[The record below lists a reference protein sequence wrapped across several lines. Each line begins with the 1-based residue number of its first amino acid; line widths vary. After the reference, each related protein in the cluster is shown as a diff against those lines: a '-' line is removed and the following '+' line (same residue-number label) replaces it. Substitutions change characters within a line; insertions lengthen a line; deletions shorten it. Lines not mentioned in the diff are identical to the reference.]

1 MCETVGAHHGAHA
14 PRLAARLG
22 PDSRPG
28 DGEPETT
35 ANLTLTADR
44 PPPYVGN
51 LTLTADRPPPYVV
64 NLTLTADRPP
74 PYVVNLTLT
83 ADRPPP
89 SVGNYRSRQRA
100 SFRWTGRPRLW
111 AYIAP
116 CLRAC

>member
-44 PPPYVGN
+44 PPPSVGN

-64 NLTLTADRPP
+64 NLTLTADRS
-74 PYVVNLTLT
+74 
-83 ADRPPP
+83 PP

>member
-1 MCETVGAHHGAHA
+1 VCETVGAHHGAHA

-44 PPPYVGN
+44 PPPSVG
-51 LTLTADRPPPYVV
+51 

-111 AYIAP
+111 AYLAP

>member
-44 PPPYVGN
+44 PPPSVGN

-64 NLTLTADRPP
+64 NLTLTAE
-74 PYVVNLTLT
+74 
-83 ADRPPP
+83 RPPP

>member
-44 PPPYVGN
+44 PPPSVGN

-64 NLTLTADRPP
+64 NLTLTADRS
-74 PYVVNLTLT
+74 
-83 ADRPPP
+83 PP

-111 AYIAP
+111 AYLAP

>member
-44 PPPYVGN
+44 PPPSVG
-51 LTLTADRPPPYVV
+51 

-89 SVGNYRSRQRA
+89 SVGTYRSRQRA

>member
-64 NLTLTADRPP
+64 NLTLTADRS
-74 PYVVNLTLT
+74 
-83 ADRPPP
+83 PP

-111 AYIAP
+111 AYLAP

>member
-64 NLTLTADRPP
+64 NLTLTADRS
-74 PYVVNLTLT
+74 
-83 ADRPPP
+83 PP

>member
-44 PPPYVGN
+44 PPPSVG
-51 LTLTADRPPPYVV
+51 

-100 SFRWTGRPRLW
+100 SFRWSGRPRLW

>member
-44 PPPYVGN
+44 PPPYV
-51 LTLTADRPPPYVV
+51 V
-64 NLTLTADRPP
+64 NLTLTAE
-74 PYVVNLTLT
+74 
-83 ADRPPP
+83 RPPP

>member
-44 PPPYVGN
+44 PPPYV
-51 LTLTADRPPPYVV
+51 V
-64 NLTLTADRPP
+64 NLTLTADRS
-74 PYVVNLTLT
+74 
-83 ADRPPP
+83 PP

-111 AYIAP
+111 AYLAP

>member
-74 PYVVNLTLT
+74 P
-83 ADRPPP
+83 

-111 AYIAP
+111 AYLAP

>member
-44 PPPYVGN
+44 PPPSVG
-51 LTLTADRPPPYVV
+51 

>member
-44 PPPYVGN
+44 PPPSVGN

-64 NLTLTADRPP
+64 N
-74 PYVVNLTLT
+74 VTLT

>member
-44 PPPYVGN
+44 PPPSVG
-51 LTLTADRPPPYVV
+51 

-111 AYIAP
+111 AYLAP

>member
-35 ANLTLTADR
+35 A
-44 PPPYVGN
+44 
-51 LTLTADRPPPYVV
+51 

>member
-44 PPPYVGN
+44 PPPYV
-51 LTLTADRPPPYVV
+51 V
-64 NLTLTADRPP
+64 NLTLTADRS
-74 PYVVNLTLT
+74 
-83 ADRPPP
+83 PP

>member
-1 MCETVGAHHGAHA
+1 MCETVGAPHGAHA

-44 PPPYVGN
+44 PPPSVGN
-51 LTLTADRPPPYVV
+51 LTLTADRPPPYVI
-64 NLTLTADRPP
+64 
-74 PYVVNLTLT
+74 NLTLT